1 MIGCRER
8 AILIPSSLTME
19 SRDSRVNTLKV
30 GQIAR
35 AAAVFRMN
43 RIVIYRD
50 PEHNDSR
57 FIAMVLRYMETPQ
70 YLRKLLIPRR
80 EELRHVGTLPP
91 LRTQHHPIDS
101 RSESLKIGEFR
112 VGAVVES
119 VGSDDGVWVEI
130 GINRPIPLRTKEKI
144 PVGQR
149 LNVRIFS
156 HNPLAAEPVDQKEIP
171 HYWGYETEVVD
182 SLEDYLASKDDPLV
196 VLTSRN
202 GKAVTP
208 EILSKLG
215 QSGQKRDLAVVFGS
229 PARGV
234 DAFLS
239 KEAMDRYEMINTI
252 PHQGTQ
258 TVRVEEAVFATL
270 ALLNLIAFGGI
281 NGNRY
286 TDLEE
291 VRWPIAQERGPRAR
305 SPESEAG

>member
-1 MIGCRER
+1 
-8 AILIPSSLTME
+8 ME

-35 AAAVFRMN
+35 AAAVFQYN

-57 FIAMVLRYMETPQ
+57 FISMVLRYMETPQ
-70 YLRKLLIPRR
+70 YLRKMLISRR

-91 LRTQHHPIDS
+91 LRTAHHPTNS
-101 RSESLKIGEFR
+101 KSESLKIGEFR

-119 VGSDDGVWVEI
+119 VGSDGGVWVEI
-130 GINRPIPLRTKEKI
+130 GINRPIPLRTGDSYS
-144 PVGQR
+144 VGQR

-156 HNPLAAEPVDQKEIP
+156 QQPLAAEPVDQKDIP
-171 HYWGYETEVVD
+171 HYWGFETEIVE
-182 SLEDYLASKDDPLV
+182 SLEGYLASKRDAQI
-196 VLTSRN
+196 VLTSRS

-208 EILSKLG
+208 EILQKLG
-215 QSGQKRDLAVVFGS
+215 QSGQKRGLAVVFGS

-239 KEAMDRYEMINTI
+239 KESMERYEMINTI
-252 PHQGTQ
+252 LHQGTE

-270 ALLNLIAFGGI
+270 ALLNLGAHVE
-281 NGNRY
+281 
-286 TDLEE
+286 D
-291 VRWPIAQERGPRAR
+291 
-305 SPESEAG
+305 

>member
-1 MIGCRER
+1 MTGHRER

-35 AAAVFRMN
+35 AAAVFQYN

-50 PEHNDSR
+50 PERNDSR
-57 FIAMVLRYMETPQ
+57 FMAMVLRYMETPQ
-70 YLRKLLIPRR
+70 YLRKMLISRR
-80 EELRHVGTLPP
+80 EELSHVGTLPP
-91 LRTQHHPIDS
+91 LRTAHHPTNS
-101 RSESLKIGEFR
+101 KSESLKIGEFR

-119 VGSDDGVWVEI
+119 VGSDGGVWVEI
-130 GINRPIPLRTKEKI
+130 GIDRPIPLRTVGRYS
-144 PVGQR
+144 VGQR

-156 HNPLAAEPVDQKEIP
+156 QNPLAAEPVDQKDIP
-171 HYWGYETEVVD
+171 HYWGFETEIVE
-182 SLEDYLASKDDPLV
+182 SLEGYLASKRDAQI
-196 VLTSRN
+196 VLTSRS

-208 EILSKLG
+208 EILQKLG

-239 KEAMDRYEMINTI
+239 KESMDRYEMINTI
-252 PHQGTQ
+252 PHQGTE

-270 ALLNLIAFGGI
+270 ALLNLGAHVE
-281 NGNRY
+281 
-286 TDLEE
+286 D
-291 VRWPIAQERGPRAR
+291 
-305 SPESEAG
+305 